1 MPSTMPGTWG
11 CCTQTLKGNN
21 DLQDACYVLG
31 MVRPSPCATKFQ
43 YMVIRPTHE
52 SRNTPDEPAI
62 LEVGLPDTHRYDEDR
77 IAESV
82 HRTLAVCQAG
92 SKDFVCI
99 TSPQAHRNRQ
109 IPQCCAHCMDT
120 PLSTDRSVIS
130 PEPQR
135 LEMGKLRL
143 EFWGLSI

>member
-11 CCTQTLKGNN
+11 CCTQTLEGNN
-21 DLQDACYVLG
+21 DLQEAYYVQG
-31 MVRPSPCATKFQ
+31 MVRPSACVTTFQ
-43 YMVIRPTHE
+43 HMVIRPTHE

-62 LEVGLPDTHRYDEDR
+62 PEVGLPDTNRYDEDI

-82 HRTLAVCQAG
+82 HLTRATCQAD
-92 SKDFVCI
+92 SKYFVCI
-99 TSPQAHRNRQ
+99 MSPKAHRNRQ
-109 IPQCCAHCMDT
+109 MPQRCAHYMDA
-120 PLSTDRSVIS
+120 PLSTDRSVIC